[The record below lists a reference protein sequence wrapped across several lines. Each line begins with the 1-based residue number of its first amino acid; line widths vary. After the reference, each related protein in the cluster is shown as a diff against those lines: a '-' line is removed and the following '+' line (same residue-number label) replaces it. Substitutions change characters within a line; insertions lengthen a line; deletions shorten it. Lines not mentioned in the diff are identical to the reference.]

1 MTMEFGNFTIEGLI
15 AAVEMLVAVVV
26 AMSIREWAR
35 ATAAT
40 RLGDPTPRLWRR
52 VTFSPRSWFDPFGSG
67 VLPGLI
73 AILWSVTSP
82 TFPVVSFPVAAYAK
96 PAPLDPSYFRN
107 HRRDS
112 ILVSLAGPAADLVVG
127 IAAALV
133 LRSLSGDTAVLQT
146 TSELAQ
152 AVAVF
157 AWVHCSLAVFHLIPI
172 PGLDGARML
181 ALALPP
187 HAREVYRNGDKYLA
201 LWVLLAIFVLGF
213 LVSIQNALVG
223 AVCDAAAG
231 TDCLFEIARPT

>member
-1 MTMEFGNFTIEGLI
+1 MEFGNFTMEGLI
-15 AAVEMLVAVVV
+15 AAVEMLAAVVV

-35 ATAAT
+35 ATAAA
-40 RLGDPTPRLWRR
+40 RLNDPTPRLWGR
-52 VTFSPRSWFDPFGSG
+52 VTLRPRSWFEPFGSG

-73 AILWSVTSP
+73 AILWSVGA
-82 TFPVVSFPVAAYAK
+82 VEFPVAAYAK
-96 PAPLDPSYFRN
+96 PAPVDPSYFRN

-112 ILVSLAGPAADLVVG
+112 ILVSLAGPAANLLVG

-133 LRSLSGDTAVLQT
+133 LRSLSPSDQSLLAT
-146 TSELAQ
+146 TSELAR

-157 AWVHCSLAVFHLIPI
+157 AWVQCSLAVFHLIPI

-187 HAREVYRNGDKYLA
+187 HAREIYRNGDKYLA

-213 LVSIQNALVG
+213 LISIQNALAG

-231 TDCLFEIARPT
+231 TDCLLEIARRT